1 MGRRNVG
8 VRLRGSVGDLLPERG
23 LVLGRHGWNRAD
35 NWRSWAGE
43 EGLGEGQ
50 EDRNGAERARSL
62 RRRGVSV
69 SHTLLD
75 EPDVREAHLLVQ

>member
-1 MGRRNVG
+1 MGRRTVG

-43 EGLGEGQ
+43 EGLGEGPGGQ
-50 EDRNGAERARSL
+50 K
-62 RRRGVSV
+62 RGREGEVADKTWCVSK
-69 SHTLLD
+69 SH
-75 EPDVREAHLLVQ
+75 ASG

>member
-1 MGRRNVG
+1 MTFCQN
-8 VRLRGSVGDLLPERG
+8 
-23 LVLGRHGWNRAD
+23 
-35 NWRSWAGE
+35 
-43 EGLGEGQ
+43 EGLCLDGMVGIEQTIGDPGRVRKVSGRGQ

-62 RRRGVSV
+62 TRRGVSV